1 MSSGG
6 FSSSGAASNQ
16 AKEGTEDI
24 QGSEFST
31 GGNYTTG
38 MSSSGSANNQADCKN
53 GGRQHTIPTN
63 TTNNT
68 PLEKMKS
75 SLYTIFKHLF
85 NIKLR

>member
-1 MSSGG
+1 MNSGG
-6 FSSSGAASNQ
+6 FSSSGSVSNQ

-24 QGSEFST
+24 QGSKFST
-31 GGNYTTG
+31 GGNYSAG

-53 GGRQHTIPTN
+53 AEQQHTIPTN
-63 TTNNT
+63 ATNNT

-75 SLYTIFKHLF
+75 FLYKIFKHLF